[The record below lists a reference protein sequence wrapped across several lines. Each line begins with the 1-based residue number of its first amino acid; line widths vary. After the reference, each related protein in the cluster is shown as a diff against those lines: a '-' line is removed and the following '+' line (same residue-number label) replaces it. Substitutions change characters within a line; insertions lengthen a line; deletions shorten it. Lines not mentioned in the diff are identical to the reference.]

1 MTKTTAIPAHR
12 KAPPPAQG
20 CTAMLLARRIGYVL
34 LGLQLACFLTWSAV
48 LYRRF
53 ALSFDFAVY
62 HQPWYLIAHGDLD
75 PFSSVARL
83 PFWRNDAEFAVW
95 PLAPLY
101 WLWPHDVVLLWVQ
114 DICVVAAEAVA
125 FTWLCELA
133 ERYRPGR
140 DAGWLAGLGIVL
152 LVANPWIWWAV
163 SFDFHEESLA
173 IPFAVLLAKD
183 LAAGRRR
190 MWAWVLPILAAGAP
204 TATYV
209 VGIGLG
215 GLLAS
220 KRSRAAAGLMVL
232 LGVGYSLLVVLL
244 HADAGAPLV
253 RHYGYLV
260 AHRPV
265 PPSLTTGKLAKGIA
279 THPVVVLRA
288 MWDKRVDILA
298 NLAPGGLLG
307 IGFPAVLPL
316 TLVVL
321 LANTLSMGYRF
332 AEPIFQ
338 ALPIYILVP
347 VGTVGVLA
355 WLARR
360 HRWVALLMA
369 GLVAAQV
376 IGWLGVWGSRTADQ
390 WLRVSTPA
398 AATLTLVQSRIPS
411 TAEVIASQGVIGRF
425 SGRKYLHELAG
436 PGAKPIQSSDVW
448 FVVTPMAGSELQT
461 TADAMTLIGDLA
473 GNLHAALVA
482 HANGVWAFDWHPPPG
497 KRTVDVPARTAVL
510 PAWASPGVAGRSEL
524 AGPVAGWHV
533 TSTGVKGYVTEGLA
547 WQKPVSRYKASVR
560 LSATGPVNVEVWD
573 DTGNALLA
581 RRSVP
586 ATDGVTSVTLP
597 VAAITAY
604 HARAYA
610 GWGPFRADF
619 VLPPAGQRLEVR
631 VWSPGGETVNVYSAS
646 LTSAG

>member
-1 MTKTTAIPAHR
+1 MTKIEAAPAHR
-12 KAPPPAQG
+12 KARPSRRASAP
-20 CTAMLLARRIGYVL
+20 LLRVRRIGYVL
-34 LGLQLACFLTWSAV
+34 LGVQLVCFLTWSTL
-48 LYRRF
+48 LYQRF

-75 PFSSVARL
+75 PYSSVARL
-83 PFWRNDAEFAVW
+83 PFWRNDAEFAIW

-101 WLWPHDVVLLWVQ
+101 WLWPHNVVLLWVQ
-114 DICVVAAEAVA
+114 DVAVVMAEGVA

-133 ERYRPGR
+133 QRYRPGR
-140 DAGWLAGLGIVL
+140 DASWLAALGIVL

-173 IPFAVLLAKD
+173 IPFAVLLARD
-183 LAAGRRR
+183 VAAGRRR

-215 GLLAS
+215 GLLAGR
-220 KRSRAAAGLMVL
+220 RSRRAAGLMVL
-232 LGVGYSLLVVLL
+232 LGVSYSLLVVFF

-260 AHRPV
+260 AARPA
-265 PPSLTTGKLAKGIA
+265 PASMTTAELAKGIA
-279 THPVVVLRA
+279 THPLVLFQA

-298 NLAPGGLLG
+298 NLAPSGFLG
-307 IGFPAVLPL
+307 IGFPVVLPL

-355 WLARR
+355 WIRR
-360 HRWVALLMA
+360 RNRRVALLMT
-369 GLVAAQV
+369 GIVVVQV
-376 IGWLGVWGSRTADQ
+376 VGWLAVWGSRTADQ
-390 WLRVSTPA
+390 WLRVPAST
-398 AATLTLVQSRIPS
+398 AATLAQVEHRIPD
-411 TAEVIASQGVIGRF
+411 TAEVVASQGVIGRF
-425 SGRKYLHELAG
+425 SGRRYVHELAG
-436 PGAKPIQSSDVW
+436 PGTKPVQSGDVW

-473 GNLHAALVA
+473 GNLHARLVT

-497 KRTVDVPARTAVL
+497 QLTVDIPARTAVL
-510 PAWASPGVAGRSEL
+510 PAWASPGGAGSSDL
-524 AGPVAGWHV
+524 AGPVANWHAG
-533 TSTGVKGYVTEGLA
+533 STGARGYVTDGLA
-547 WQKPVSRYKASVR
+547 WQKPVSRYQVSVR

-597 VAAITAY
+597 VTATAY
-604 HARAYA
+604 RARAYA

-619 VLPPAGQRLEVR
+619 VLPPGGQRLEVR
-631 VWSPGGETVNVYSAS
+631 VWSPGGEMVNVYSAS
-646 LTSAG
+646 LTQK